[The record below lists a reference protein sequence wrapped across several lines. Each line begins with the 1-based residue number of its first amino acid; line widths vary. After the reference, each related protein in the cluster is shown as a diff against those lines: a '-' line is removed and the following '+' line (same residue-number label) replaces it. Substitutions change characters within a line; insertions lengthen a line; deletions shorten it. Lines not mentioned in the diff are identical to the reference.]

1 MPYILRVS
9 PHLTPD
15 QLVERFK
22 GCKDAALA
30 SRWQAVML
38 KSEGWSARDIARIC
52 KRKED
57 WVRRTVR
64 AYNDGGPDALED
76 GRSENGRDPVLEE
89 GLRIALAQALLGPAP
104 DGGFWTSRKVSAWIE
119 ARTGTRVSERTGWA
133 YLIKAGFTPQ
143 LPRPKHPDADQ
154 EAQEAFKKGGF
165 RAVFSSSFE
174 NSPGSRSRSGR
185 KTKPGMD

>member
-1 MPYILRVS
+1 MPFILQVS

-30 SRWQAVML
+30 LRWQAVML
-38 KSEGWSARDIARIC
+38 KSEGWSARDIAAVC

-64 AYNDGGPDALED
+64 AYNDGGPEALED
-76 GRSENGRDPVLEE
+76 GRAENGRDPVLED
-89 GLRIALAQALLGPAP
+89 GLCIALSQALLQPAP
-104 DGGFWTSRKVSAWIE
+104 DGGLWTSRKVSAWIE
-119 ARTGTRVSERTGWA
+119 ARTGTRVSERTGWV
-133 YLIKAGFTPQ
+133 YLVKAGFTRQ

-154 EAQEAFKKGGF
+154 EAQDAFKKGGS
-165 RAVFSSSFE
+165 RVAFSSSFE
-174 NSPGSRSRSGR
+174 NTRGSRSRTGR
-185 KTKPGMD
+185 KTKPGTD